1 MKVNIL
7 AFGALSEMIK
17 SEVLETD
24 DITDSDTLHQYLL
37 NRYPD
42 LKNKTYRVAVDRK
55 LITDR
60 ADFSSN
66 DCIEVALLP
75 PFAGG

>member
-7 AFGALSEMIK
+7 AFGALAEMIE
-17 SEVLETD
+17 SEELETD
-24 DITDSDTLHQYLL
+24 DITDSDVLHQYLL

-42 LKNKTYRVAVDRK
+42 LANNDFQIAIDQKLVACKVV
-55 LITDR
+55 
-60 ADFSSN
+60 FSCN

-75 PFAGG
+75 PFSGG